1 MSDTFYKVNMVI
13 AFIPLIVSLIVFPF
27 LPEMFPT
34 RYSPTAVWSYKW
46 SSNGIM
52 ALFFLPA
59 LSLVFFWILYRAG
72 PIMYGMGMN
81 NGKPLTSKHWGT
93 VVLFTIGVFLMVHMW
108 YIGSVLLSI

>member
-1 MSDTFYKVNMVI
+1 MQDALYRVNMII
-13 AFIPLIVSLIVFPF
+13 AFVPLAVSLIVFPF
-27 LPEMFPT
+27 LPEMFIT
-34 RYSPTAVWSYKW
+34 RFSPEEIWSGKW

-59 LSLVFFWILYRAG
+59 LSLVFFWIFYRAG

-93 VVLFTIGVFLMVHMW
+93 VVLFTIGILLMVHMW